1 MVAKKK
7 KTVKISDVNKEI
19 SYEMRI
25 EESLKRLLD
34 VTQMLDGRIDI
45 LKARINDLESNVKRA
60 LQRLG
65 I

>member
-19 SYEMRI
+19 SFEIRI

-45 LKARINDLESNVKRA
+45 LKERIISAEN
-60 LQRLG
+60 RLNRLDG
-65 I
+65 GR